1 MTMNPLN
8 LDFAKTALVLIDLQ
22 QGIVRMTNG
31 QDVVDNAAKLVRL
44 FREKGGFIAF
54 VNVNFHDG
62 KDSLKPATDN
72 PPQAA
77 GARPA
82 DWAVFVPELE
92 VGAGDYVVTKRQWG
106 AFFGTDLDLQLRRR
120 GIDTIVLGGIS
131 TNIGVETTAREAFQ
145 LGYDQVF
152 ATDAMKASSQEEHD
166 ASCKHIFP
174 RIGKLRTTEQIVS
187 EHRG

>member
-1 MTMNPLN
+1 MNPLN

-22 QGIVRMTNG
+22 QGIVRMSNG
-31 QDVVDNAAKLVRL
+31 QEVAGNSAKLVRL

-54 VNVNFHDG
+54 VKVGFHDG

-72 PPQAA
+72 PPQAG

-82 DWAVFVPELE
+82 DWAVFASELE
-92 VGAGDYVVTKRQWG
+92 VGDGDYIVTKRQWG

-120 GIDTIVLGGIS
+120 GIDTIVLGGIA

-145 LGYDQVF
+145 LGYNQVF
-152 ATDAMKASSQEEHD
+152 ATDAMKALSQEEHD
-166 ASCKHIFP
+166 ASLKYIFP
-174 RIGKLRTTEQIVS
+174 KIGKLRTTAEILS
-187 EHRG
+187 ESQG